1 MNKDSKGFTLIE
13 VMITVAILGILAA
26 IALPAYT
33 DYVIRGR
40 IPEAT
45 ANMESYRALMEQ
57 YYQDTRNYA
66 DAAGACGVA
75 ETVLGAKNFDYV
87 CTIGANN
94 QLYTLTAA
102 GVDGM
107 VGYDYSITE
116 SNARATTSFA
126 GVTSAA
132 VCWITKK
139 GGTC

>member
-13 VMITVAILGILAA
+13 VMITVAIVGILAA

-33 DYVIRGR
+33 DYIIRGR

-57 YYQDTRNYA
+57 YYQDNRNYA
-66 DAAGACGVA
+66 NAAGDCGVA
-75 ETVLGAKNFDYV
+75 ETVLGGQNFGYV
-87 CTIGANN
+87 CAIGASN
-94 QLYTLTAA
+94 QLYTLTVA
-102 GVDGM
+102 GVGGM
-107 VGYDYSITE
+107 VGYDYTITQG
-116 SNARATTSFA
+116 NARATTLFA
-126 GVTSAA
+126 GVASTA

>member
-1 MNKDSKGFTLIE
+1 MRNNKGFTLIE
-13 VMITVAILGILAA
+13 VMITVAIVAILSA

-57 YYQDTRNYA
+57 YYQDNRSYA
-66 DAAGACGVA
+66 NAAGACGVA
-75 ETVLGAKNFDYV
+75 ETVLGAKNFAYV
-87 CTIGANN
+87 CAIGATN
-94 QLYTLTAA
+94 QTYLLTVT
-102 GVDGM
+102 GVGGM
-107 VGYDYSITE
+107 VGYVYTITE
-116 SNARATTSFA
+116 GNARATTLFA
-126 GVTSAA
+126 GATSAA